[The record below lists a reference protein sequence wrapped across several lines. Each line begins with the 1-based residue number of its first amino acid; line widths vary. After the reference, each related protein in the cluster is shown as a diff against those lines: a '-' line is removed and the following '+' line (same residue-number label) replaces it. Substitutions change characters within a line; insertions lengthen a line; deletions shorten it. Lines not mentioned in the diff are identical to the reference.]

1 MIFSFFTFELSFQLS
16 AGGSL
21 ESADVVGEEG
31 ALGVGVDVTTAA
43 VARGTNTGAVGHSGI
58 ALVGDPLG
66 VAGAAA
72 TAATAGAARD
82 NPVEAGGLQGPEF
95 LVGAVVRPYLVL
107 RLSKNEGIINHTL
120 SSWNFSLI
128 VSRPNFLF
136 SWGCFCFVTVEI
148 ELPVPA
154 YFRRYSLWGHWSGSF
169 WNTSRKPRC
178 PHCHAKGI
186 FGGDERGG
194 LAWCQ

>member
-1 MIFSFFTFELSFQLS
+1 MIFSFQLS

-31 ALGVGVDVTTAA
+31 ALGVGGDVTTAA
-43 VARGTNTGAVGHSGI
+43 VGRVTNTGAVGHSGI
-58 ALVGDPLG
+58 ALFGDPLG

-82 NPVEAGGLQGPEF
+82 NPIEAGELHGPEF
-95 LVGAVVRPYLVL
+95 LVGAVVRPCLVL
-107 RLSKNEGIINHTL
+107 RLSKKEGIINHTL
-120 SSWNFSLI
+120 SSWNPSLI
-128 VSRPNFLF
+128 VSQPTFLF
-136 SWGCFCFVTVEI
+136 RWECFCVVTVEI

-154 YFRRYSLWGHWSGSF
+154 CFRRHSLCGHWSGNF
-169 WNTSRKPRC
+169 WNTSLKPRC

-186 FGGDERGG
+186 FGGGDERDGS
-194 LAWCQ
+194 ARHQ